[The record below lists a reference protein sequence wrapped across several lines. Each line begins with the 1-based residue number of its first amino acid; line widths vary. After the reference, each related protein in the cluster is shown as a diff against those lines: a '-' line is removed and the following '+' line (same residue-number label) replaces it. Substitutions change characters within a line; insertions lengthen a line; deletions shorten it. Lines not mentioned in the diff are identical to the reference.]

1 MNQRLKEIK
10 LIEILKKYP
19 DKAISVFMRGNN
31 CVLVLDT
38 CKIVFTEGGDNFLK
52 NNILSI

>member
-1 MNQRLKEIK
+1 MNQTLKEIK

-19 DKAISVFMRGNN
+19 DKAINVFIRGKN

-38 CKIVFTEGGDNFLK
+38 CKIVFTESADSLLK